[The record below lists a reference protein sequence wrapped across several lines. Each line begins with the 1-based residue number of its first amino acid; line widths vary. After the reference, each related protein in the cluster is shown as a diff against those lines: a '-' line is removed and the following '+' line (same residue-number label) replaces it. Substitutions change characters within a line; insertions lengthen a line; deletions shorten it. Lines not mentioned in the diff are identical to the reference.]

1 MSEEAPST
9 TTRIAKQYDEF
20 APRYDSGMRLF
31 ERVFIGDGRRWVG
44 AKAQGDVLEIA
55 IGTGRNLPYYDRSVR
70 IVGIDIS
77 PAMLEIA
84 QARARKIG
92 IEADLGV
99 GDAQQ
104 LSFANDSFDSVVSTA
119 SMCTIPDY
127 RAAIGEAWRVLRPGG
142 QFLLL
147 EHVRSPN
154 RAVRAI
160 QRLLDPLSVRFM
172 CDHLL
177 REPADVLRDTGFG
190 IERLERS
197 KLGIIERVQAWKPA

>member
-1 MSEEAPST
+1 MSEVPST
-9 TTRIAKQYDEF
+9 TAKIAKQYDDF

-31 ERVFIGDGRRWVG
+31 ERVFVGDGRRWVC
-44 AKAQGDVLEIA
+44 AKARGDVLEIA

-70 IVGIDIS
+70 VTGIDIS
-77 PAMLEIA
+77 LAMLEIA
-84 QARARKIG
+84 RERAREDG
-92 IEADLGV
+92 MEADLHV

-104 LSFANDSFDSVVSTA
+104 LNFPDGTFDSVVSTA

-154 RAVRAI
+154 RAVRAV
-160 QRLLDPLSVRFM
+160 QRLLDPLSVRLM

-177 REPADVLRDTGFG
+177 REPADVLRDTGFRIG
-190 IERLERS
+190 RLERS
-197 KLGIIERVQAWKPA
+197 KLGIIERVQAWKPT

>member
-1 MSEEAPST
+1 MSEETPST

-31 ERVFIGDGRRWVG
+31 ERVFVGDGRRWI
-44 AKAQGDVLEIA
+44 ASKARGDVLEIA
-55 IGTGRNLPYYDRSVR
+55 VGTGRNLPYYDRSVR
-70 IVGIDIS
+70 VTGIDIS
-77 PAMLEIA
+77 SAMLEIA
-84 QARARKIG
+84 RGRARKLR
-92 IEADLGV
+92 IEADLHV

-104 LSFANDSFDSVVSTA
+104 LSYPDGSFDSVVSTA

-127 RAAIGEAWRVLRPGG
+127 QAAIGEAWRVLRPGG
-142 QFLLL
+142 RFLLL

-160 QRLLDPLSVRFM
+160 QRLLDPVSVRFM

-177 REPADVLRDTGFG
+177 REPADALRDTGFR

-197 KLGIIERVQAWKPA
+197 KLGVIERAQAWKPA